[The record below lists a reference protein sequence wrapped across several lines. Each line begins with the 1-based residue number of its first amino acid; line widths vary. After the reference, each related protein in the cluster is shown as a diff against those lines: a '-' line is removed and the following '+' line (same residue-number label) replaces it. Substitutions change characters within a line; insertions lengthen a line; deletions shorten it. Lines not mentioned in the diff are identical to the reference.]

1 MNDAC
6 FSTFSTLL
14 GCSGEDV
21 VVVDDCARNATGGIF
36 FARLNAALLFSIFP
50 AFGGKVVVVVALPS
64 GGGGKYF
71 CWNAATIDLT
81 GDGAR
86 SIVSSGV
93 DVLLPGPKYLCNSF
107 LLWGKVRYFR
117 YRYKKSSFRLHS
129 SMGKY

>member
-21 VVVDDCARNATGGIF
+21 VVDCARNATGIF

-107 LLWGKVRYFR
+107 LWGKVRYFR

>member
-21 VVVDDCARNATGGIF
+21 VVDCARNATGIF

-50 AFGGKVVVVVALPS
+50 AFGGNTLCSLRVVVVVVALPTS
-64 GGGGKYF
+64 GGGKDF

-86 SIVSSGV
+86 IIVSIGRFV
-93 DVLLPGPKYLCNSF
+93 VLLKENSSGESS
-107 LLWGKVRYFR
+107 LL
-117 YRYKKSSFRLHS
+117 
-129 SMGKY
+129 

>member
-1 MNDAC
+1 M
-6 FSTFSTLL
+6 
-14 GCSGEDV
+14 
-21 VVVDDCARNATGGIF
+21 DCARNATGIF

-107 LLWGKVRYFR
+107 LWGKVRYFR
-117 YRYKKSSFRLHS
+117 YRYKKSSFRLHFLTLS
-129 SMGKY
+129 IMGK

>member
-86 SIVSSGV
+86 IIVSIVLDANSSGESS
-93 DVLLPGPKYLCNSF
+93 LL
-107 LLWGKVRYFR
+107 
-117 YRYKKSSFRLHS
+117 
-129 SMGKY
+129 